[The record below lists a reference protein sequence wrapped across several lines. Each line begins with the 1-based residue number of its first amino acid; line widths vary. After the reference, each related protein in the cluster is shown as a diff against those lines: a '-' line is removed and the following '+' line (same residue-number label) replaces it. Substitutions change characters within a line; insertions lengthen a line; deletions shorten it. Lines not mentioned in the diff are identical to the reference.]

1 MKTFLSSVLGVCAF
15 VVLWWA
21 FALPAHVSAQDTPPA
36 NGGSEAPAWSSSSW
50 PCAEG
55 DIVLNTNFPFLGRCI
70 SKSIDDDNTNLAN
83 VFPTL
88 MWVLVR
94 VLMTIILVS
103 GVLLIIVWG
112 LMIAGSGT
120 KLTDL
125 QKGKWLIIKVI
136 IWLLLLGTSAMIL
149 NVINPNFF
157 GTASQEGAWTS
168 STSSSDNAA
177 PASLEPGGN
186 SNSASTE

>member
-1 MKTFLSSVLGVCAF
+1 MKTFLSSVLGVCGL

-21 FALPAHVSAQDTPPA
+21 FALPAHVFAQDAPVG
-36 NGGSEAPAWSSSSW
+36 NGGSEAAAWSSSSW

-157 GTASQEGAWTS
+157 GTASQEGTWTS
-168 STSSSDNAA
+168 LTNGSSS
-177 PASLEPGGN
+177 ASQGAGN
-186 SNSASTE
+186 TMWQ